1 MLEWRYTVGYSEA
14 RKLREAAEGEG
25 AGAEILAAVERLA
38 DFTADNA
45 DLRRLAELA
54 KRAGVELPEEAPPPE
69 EAELLDTAG

>member
-25 AGAEILAAVERLA
+25 AGAEILAAVDRLA
-38 DFTADNA
+38 RFHATAA
-45 DLRRLAELA
+45 DLHLLAELA
-54 KRAGVELPEEAPPPE
+54 KRAGVELPEEAPLPE